1 MRSLAEV
8 QDQLAYHPA
17 TVESARRHDS
27 VRMTLSETARR
38 LWETVPDGPEK
49 TLAMRALQQCGMYCN
64 LAIALEAPVD
74 HYTADV
80 ARVLPFNHD
89 GQQDGMPGD

>member
-1 MRSLAEV
+1 MKTLLEV
-8 QDQLAYHPA
+8 LDQLAYHPA
-17 TVESARRHDS
+17 TTETARQHDS
-27 VRMTLSETARR
+27 VRGALTGTAEY
-38 LWETVPDGPEK
+38 LWSVVPDGPEK